1 MVLGTD
7 RLEPHRQFDLLAYIS
22 DTVLLREIMM
32 QNLKRQ
38 SGMTIW
44 SLTFVLGTLAF
55 FLFILFKLI
64 PPYMDDFKIKSALE
78 SLGRQPDAGS
88 MSVPEIKEA
97 IRKRLEIDSADD
109 LIDLNQVLTVTAR
122 GKAKVVRINYESV
135 TPIAFNLS
143 ALATFDHSIE
153 VRGGE

>member
-1 MVLGTD
+1 M
-7 RLEPHRQFDLLAYIS
+7 EPHRQFDPLAKIS
-22 DTVLLREIMM
+22 DAALLKEIMM
-32 QNLKRQ
+32 QNPKRQ

-55 FLFILFKLI
+55 FLFLFFKLI

-78 SLGRQPDAGS
+78 SLGRQSDAGN

-97 IRKRLEIDSADD
+97 IRKRIEIDSADD
-109 LIDLNQVLTVTAR
+109 LVDLNQVLTVTSR
-122 GKAKVVRINYESV
+122 GRTKVIRINYESV
-135 TPIAFNLS
+135 TPMAFNLS
-143 ALATFDHSIE
+143 ALVTFDHSVE